1 MYQLSEYNIF
11 QTSLDLRL
19 FFQWTFF
26 GLSLLLLSRL
36 TSQEEMWAFCHYSIR
51 SYSSKTKVSV
61 KFFVQKFEFSYRNMT
76 SCTASLCILCACFLH
91 YNCIWYLSKSVYLIL
106 ISLQSFYIQSL
117 YILRE
122 KHNKFGDAA
131 SLSYVV
137 VVLHW
142 ISFRKEASRHYSVLN
157 PCVLLYSSSISF
169 DYSGQ
174 H

>member
-11 QTSLDLRL
+11 QTQARLAAIFPVDFFWPFFTTFVAFDFPGRDVGILPLFDPQQLKSLY
-19 FFQWTFF
+19 T
-26 GLSLLLLSRL
+26 
-36 TSQEEMWAFCHYSIR
+36 YSCFRIWN
-51 SYSSKTKVSV
+51 
-61 KFFVQKFEFSYRNMT
+61 FLIENMT
-76 SCTASLCILCACFLH
+76 SCTAFLCILCACFLH
-91 YNCIWYLSKSVYLIL
+91 YNCIWNRCKSVYLIL

-157 PCVLLYSSSISF
+157 PCVLLHSSSISF